1 MLCFCWPGKR
11 GVNRHFFADFVQGNR
26 GNGDD
31 HDEFCDADADEDE
44 DEGGNDD
51 DDDYKANVVS
61 GETIRAL
68 CQLAADPVVDILLY
82 IIIIITIDGIVFVII
97 VIAII
102 NSLYVVILRSQKI
115 SIVDRTQD

>member
-1 MLCFCWPGKR
+1 MLCYCYCVKR
-11 GVNRHFFADFVQGNR
+11 DFFADFVQGNR
-26 GNGDD
+26 ANDND
-31 HDEFCDADADEDE
+31 NADND
-44 DEGGNDD
+44 DEGDD

-68 CQLAADPVVDILLY
+68 CQLAADPAVDILLY

-102 NSLYVVILRSQKI
+102 NSLYIVILRSQKF
-115 SIVDRTQD
+115 SKVDRTQD

>member
-26 GNGDD
+26 ANDSDNAGND
-31 HDEFCDADADEDE
+31 
-44 DEGGNDD
+44 DEGDD

-68 CQLAADPVVDILLY
+68 CQLAADPAVDILLF

-102 NSLYVVILRSQKI
+102 NSF
-115 SIVDRTQD
+115 

>member
-11 GVNRHFFADFVQGNR
+11 GVNRHFFADIVQGNR
-26 GNGDD
+26 ANDND
-31 HDEFCDADADEDE
+31 NVVND
-44 DEGGNDD
+44 DEGDD

-68 CQLAADPVVDILLY
+68 CQLAADPAVDILLY
-82 IIIIITIDGIVFVII
+82 IIIIITIISIVFFII

-102 NSLYVVILRSQKI
+102 NSLYIVILRSKNQY
-115 SIVDRTQD
+115 SG

>member
-26 GNGDD
+26 ANDNDNADNDDEGDD
-31 HDEFCDADADEDE
+31 
-44 DEGGNDD
+44 DD
-51 DDDYKANVVS
+51 DGDGDDDYKANVVS

-102 NSLYVVILRSQKI
+102 NSLYIL
-115 SIVDRTQD
+115 

>member
-26 GNGDD
+26 ANDND
-31 HDEFCDADADEDE
+31 NADND
-44 DEGGNDD
+44 DEGDD

-68 CQLAADPVVDILLY
+68 CQLAADPAVDILLY
-82 IIIIITIDGIVFVII
+82 ITIIITIISIVFVII

-102 NSLYVVILRSQKI
+102 NSLYIVILRSQI
-115 SIVDRTQD
+115 QYSG

>member
-1 MLCFCWPGKR
+1 MLCYCWPGIR

-26 GNGDD
+26 ANDND
-31 HDEFCDADADEDE
+31 NADND
-44 DEGGNDD
+44 DEGDD

-68 CQLAADPVVDILLY
+68 CQLAADPAVDILLY
-82 IIIIITIDGIVFVII
+82 IIIINTIDGIVFVII

-102 NSLYVVILRSQKI
+102 NSF
-115 SIVDRTQD
+115 

>member
-1 MLCFCWPGKR
+1 MLCFCWPGER
-11 GVNRHFFADFVQGNR
+11 GVNRHFLADFVQGNR

-31 HDEFCDADADEDE
+31 QDEVCDAAADDDDD
-44 DEGGNDD
+44 DEGDD

-68 CQLAADPVVDILLY
+68 CQLAADPAVDILLY
-82 IIIIITIDGIVFVII
+82 IIIIINIDGIVFVII

-102 NSLYVVILRSQKI
+102 NSF
-115 SIVDRTQD
+115 